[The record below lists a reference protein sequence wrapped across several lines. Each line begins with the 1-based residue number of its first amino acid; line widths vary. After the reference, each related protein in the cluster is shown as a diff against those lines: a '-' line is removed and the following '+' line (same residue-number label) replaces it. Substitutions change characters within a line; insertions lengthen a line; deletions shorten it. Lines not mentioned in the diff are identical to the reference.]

1 MVDDGMVGGVVIDD
15 VQDGR
20 TALYIAAQNGHID
33 TVKHLIG
40 NGANINATD
49 IVWIVMMC
57 LWMMRGMNGKMNVWL
72 DWTVGVL
79 DG

>member
-1 MVDDGMVGGVVIDD
+1 MDDDGMMGDVVVDD
-15 VQDGR
+15 VQDGW

-33 TVKHLIG
+33 IVKHLIE

-49 IVWIVMMC
+49 EVCFAMMC